1 MEEEFHLKLII
12 VGDTGVGKSSIIT
25 RYIDGEFNPNMVG
38 TAGIDHKM
46 KNIQHQN
53 RTIKV

>member
-38 TAGIDHKM
+38 TAGLDHKM